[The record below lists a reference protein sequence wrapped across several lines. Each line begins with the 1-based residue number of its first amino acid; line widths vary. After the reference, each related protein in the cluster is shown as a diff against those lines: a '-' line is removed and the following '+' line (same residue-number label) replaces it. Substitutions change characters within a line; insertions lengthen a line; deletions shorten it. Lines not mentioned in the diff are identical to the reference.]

1 MTRVEQLEQ
10 EIAKLN
16 PEEFVKLRDW
26 LLEQDWAEWDRQI
39 EQDMRAG
46 RLDAALKRADEHY
59 ERGEWH
65 VISKAGL
72 ARAYSDDE
80 PDYPANL
87 VRARAARGSREKF
100 ERVLSKVPDV
110 EPEAHD
116 RLSPRNAE

>member
-1 MTRVEQLEQ
+1 MGSPNCAGHAR
-10 EIAKLN
+10 
-16 PEEFVKLRDW
+16 R
-26 LLEQDWAEWDRQI
+26 
-39 EQDMRAG
+39 G

-65 VISKAGL
+65 TISKAGL

-87 VRARAARGSREKF
+87 VRERAARGSREKF

>member
-1 MTRVEQLEQ
+1 MSVEELQSAVSGLPADEL
-10 EIAKLN
+10 ARFSKWF
-16 PEEFVKLRDW
+16 EEFMADV
-26 LLEQDWAEWDRQI
+26 WDRQI
-39 EQDMRAG
+39 EQDMHAG
-46 RLDAALKRADEHY
+46 RPDAALKRADEHH

-80 PDYPANL
+80 PDYPASL
-87 VRARAARGSREKF
+87 VRERAARGSREKF

-116 RLSPRNAE
+116 RLSPRNTA